1 MDVIAGPE
9 IAKSFNTNR
18 QRSSFAALTALD
30 LTDFG
35 HLQEMM
41 IVLEW
46 LGLVRSYF
54 SGQAIAL

>member
-35 HLQEMM
+35 HTQEMM
-41 IVLEW
+41 IVLE
-46 LGLVRSYF
+46 
-54 SGQAIAL
+54 